1 MHFSDYAIVSAK
13 KEATLAGIE
22 ILEMGGNAFDAMIAV
37 DLALSVVY
45 PNAGNLGGGGFLVYR
60 DFNGNTG
67 SLDFREKAPEPVVQK
82 ELDKLEAAKAKAV
95 SISARLDE
103 LVTD

>member
-1 MHFSDYAIVSAK
+1 V
-13 KEATLAGIE
+13 
-22 ILEMGGNAFDAMIAV
+22 
-37 DLALSVVY
+37 
-45 PNAGNLGGGGFLVYR
+45 PLGGLFDLEVER
-60 DFNGNTG
+60 KRLNEDLQIIRQEIERQNQKLDNQ
-67 SLDFREKAPEPVVQK
+67 DFREKAPEPVVQK